1 MGSVK
6 VNREWLK
13 HLKHSSMNI
22 QIIAAVSAFCLGCL
36 LGHTYTK
43 HYYEAEIAK
52 LNAEGM
58 AADVKALEEKQKTEK
73 DYKDVQDKAEKTALA
88 DYASIGAKY
97 LSALSR
103 GMLEPSRSTDPT
115 KMPDSASPT
124 SQTTSPCDCGRLR
137 QNYENLRRDCLL
149 IAKERDELAVDR
161 NELIRLYQSIK

>member
-1 MGSVK
+1 
-6 VNREWLK
+6 
-13 HLKHSSMNI
+13 MNI
-22 QIIAAVSAFCLGCL
+22 QIIAAVSVFCLGCL

-97 LSALSR
+97 SLALSR
-103 GMLEPSRSTDPT
+103 SRGVLESSRSTDPA
-115 KMPDSASPT
+115 KVSDRASPT
-124 SQTTSPCDCGRLR
+124 SQTASPCNCGRLR
-137 QNYENLRRDCLL
+137 QNFENLRRDCLL

-161 NELIRLYQSIK
+161 NELIKLYQSINRKKQTK

>member
-1 MGSVK
+1 
-6 VNREWLK
+6 
-13 HLKHSSMNI
+13 MNI
-22 QIIAAVSAFCLGCL
+22 QIYAVIAALVIGGL

-58 AADVKALEEKQKTEK
+58 AADVKALETQIKTER
-73 DYKDVQDKAEKTALA
+73 DYKDVQDKAEATAMA

-103 GMLEPSRSTDPT
+103 GVLESSRSTDPAKVSDT
-115 KMPDSASPT
+115 TTTT
-124 SQTTSPCDCGRLR
+124 SQTTKACNCGRLR

-161 NELIRLYQSIK
+161 NELIRLYQAIK

>member
-1 MGSVK
+1 
-6 VNREWLK
+6 
-13 HLKHSSMNI
+13 MNI
-22 QIIAAVSAFCLGCL
+22 QIYAVIVALFIGGL

-58 AADVKALEEKQKTEK
+58 AADVKALETQIKTER

-97 LSALSR
+97 SLALSR
-103 GMLEPSRSTDPT
+103 GMLESSRSTDTT
-115 KMPDSASPT
+115 KVPNTTTTA
-124 SQTTSPCDCGRLR
+124 SQTTKTCNCGRLR
-137 QNYENLRRDCLL
+137 QNYENLRKDCLL

-161 NELIRLYQSIK
+161 NELIRLYNQIWNSR

>member
-1 MGSVK
+1 
-6 VNREWLK
+6 
-13 HLKHSSMNI
+13 MNI
-22 QIIAAVSAFCLGCL
+22 QIYAVIAALFIGGL

-52 LNAEGM
+52 ISAEAM
-58 AADVKALEEKQKTEK
+58 AADVKALETQIKTEK
-73 DYKDVQDKAEKTALA
+73 EYQNVQDKAEATAMA

-103 GMLEPSRSTDPT
+103 GVLESSRSTDPAKVSNT
-115 KMPDSASPT
+115 TAT
-124 SQTTSPCDCGRLR
+124 ASQTAKACNCGRLR

>member
-1 MGSVK
+1 
-6 VNREWLK
+6 
-13 HLKHSSMNI
+13 MNI

-73 DYKDVQDKAEKTALA
+73 EYQNVQDNAEKTAMA

-97 LSALSR
+97 SLALSR
-103 GMLEPSRSTDPT
+103 GVLESSRSTDPT
-115 KMPDSASPT
+115 KVSDSTAPT
-124 SQTTSPCDCGRLR
+124 SQTAGPCNCGRLR
-137 QNYENLRRDCLL
+137 QNFENLRRDCLL
-149 IAKERDELAVDR
+149 VAKERDELAVDR

>member
-1 MGSVK
+1 
-6 VNREWLK
+6 
-13 HLKHSSMNI
+13 MNI
-22 QIIAAVSAFCLGCL
+22 QIYAVIAALFIGGL

-52 LNAEGM
+52 LNAEAM
-58 AADVKALEEKQKTEK
+58 TADVKALEEKQKTEK
-73 DYKDVQDKAEKTALA
+73 DYKDVQDKAEATAMA

-103 GMLEPSRSTDPT
+103 GVLESSRSTDTT
-115 KMPDSASPT
+115 KMPDSTSPT
-124 SQTTSPCDCGRLR
+124 SQTASPCNCGRLR

-161 NELIRLYQSIK
+161 NELIRLYQAIK

>member
-1 MGSVK
+1 
-6 VNREWLK
+6 
-13 HLKHSSMNI
+13 MNI
-22 QIIAAVSAFCLGCL
+22 QIYAVIAALFIGGL

-52 LNAEGM
+52 ISAEAM
-58 AADVKALEEKQKTEK
+58 AADVRQLENQIKTER

-103 GMLEPSRSTDPT
+103 GVLESSRSTDPSKVSNT
-115 KMPDSASPT
+115 PATT
-124 SQTTSPCDCGRLR
+124 SQTAAACNCGRLR

-161 NELIRLYQSIK
+161 NELIRLYQATK

>member
-1 MGSVK
+1 
-6 VNREWLK
+6 
-13 HLKHSSMNI
+13 MNI
-22 QIIAAVSAFCLGCL
+22 QIYAVIAALVIGGL

-58 AADVKALEEKQKTEK
+58 AADVKALETQIKTEK
-73 DYKDVQDKAEKTALA
+73 EYQNVQDKAEKTALA
-88 DYASIGAKY
+88 DYDDISRKFS
-97 LSALSR
+97 LALSR
-103 GMLEPSRSTDPT
+103 GVLESSRSTDTT
-115 KMPDSASPT
+115 KVSDRATTT
-124 SQTTSPCDCGRLR
+124 SQTTKACNCGRLR

>member
-1 MGSVK
+1 
-6 VNREWLK
+6 
-13 HLKHSSMNI
+13 MNI
-22 QIIAAVSAFCLGCL
+22 RIIAAVSAFCLGCL

-52 LNAEGM
+52 ISAEAM
-58 AADVKALEEKQKTEK
+58 AADVRQLENQIKTER
-73 DYKDVQDKAEKTALA
+73 DYKDAQDKAEKTALA

-103 GMLEPSRSTDPT
+103 GVLEPSRSTDT
-115 KMPDSASPT
+115 AEVSDTTVTT
-124 SQTTSPCDCGRLR
+124 SQTASPCNCGRLR